1 MLYLIDLLANTR
13 NKSVNL
19 LILFVL
25 TPGEYPRGY
34 TTDC

>member
-1 MLYLIDLLANTR
+1 MLYLIDLLANA
-13 NKSVNL
+13 NNESVNL

-25 TPGEYPRGY
+25 ISGEYPRGY